1 MDRLLRLLWL
11 LPLLSSPALAYP
23 WMAKHDYGSCT
34 ACHVDPSGAGQ
45 LTPYGRGQADV
56 LVRFRTTSAGE
67 EGAVSPS
74 ANFLWMFELP
84 DAVNLSGNFRGG
96 PLIRP
101 LASGTKVVPL
111 AMASD
116 LYATV
121 NVGNVVAHVTTGVG
135 LRNAQQAAVLPVC
148 DPAQGAC
155 GAQWI
160 SREYWAGARFAEE
173 AVMVRAGRMNLPFG
187 LRNNEHNTFVRAL
200 TGTDINLAQQ
210 VGLSASYNGE
220 SLRGEVMAIAGNFQV
235 SPDTFRERGYSA
247 FGEYALTPRAYVGAS
262 SLVTRAGTGLLT
274 GEPTTRHAHGLF
286 ARYAPGTSL
295 ALLAEADLLAWQLP
309 SGSSLGYAALVQADW
324 EPLQG
329 LHLVGTGEA
338 GLGRAES
345 RATYGAWASVVF
357 YALPHVEVRLDNILR
372 LRPGGTELSNLL
384 QLHFFL

>member
-34 ACHVDPSGAGQ
+34 ACHVDPSGGGQ

-67 EGAVSPS
+67 EGAVSPT

-101 LASGTKVVPL
+101 LASSGKVVPL

-121 NVGNVVAHVTTGVG
+121 NVGNVVAHVTTGVA
-135 LRNAQQAAVLPVC
+135 LRNAQQAAILPVC

-155 GAQWI
+155 GAQWV
-160 SREYWAGARFAEE
+160 SREFWAGAKFAEE
-173 AVMVRAGRMNLPFG
+173 SVMVRAGRMNLPFG
-187 LRNNEHNTFVRAL
+187 LRNNEHNSFVRAL

-345 RATYGAWASVVF
+345 SATYGAWASVVF
-357 YALPHVEVRLDNILR
+357 YALPHVELRLDNILR
-372 LRPGGTELSNLL
+372 LRPSGPELSNLL